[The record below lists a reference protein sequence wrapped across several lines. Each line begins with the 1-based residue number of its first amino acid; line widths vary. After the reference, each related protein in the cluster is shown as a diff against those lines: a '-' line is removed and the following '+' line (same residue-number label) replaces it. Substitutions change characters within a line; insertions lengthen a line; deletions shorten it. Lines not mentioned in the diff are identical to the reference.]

1 MVERFHGNSLSF
13 PLARLNKQIHDG
25 AAQPFSF
32 ELYGELVGAR
42 RLFSLLM
49 VSSKGSLTVIPR
61 AAARDMFYALNAL
74 STTLDHTG
82 LPFRPDWADWRMR
95 DFDKNIQEHGTA

>member
-1 MVERFHGNSLSF
+1 MVEKFHGNSLPF

-25 AAQPFSF
+25 GHPFSF
-32 ELYGELVGAR
+32 ELYGESVGQR

-61 AAARDMFYALNAL
+61 AMARDMFYALNAL
-74 STTLDHTG
+74 CTTLDNTG
-82 LPFRPDWADWRMR
+82 LPYRPDWADWRMR
-95 DFDKNIQEHGTA
+95 DFDKDIREHGTS